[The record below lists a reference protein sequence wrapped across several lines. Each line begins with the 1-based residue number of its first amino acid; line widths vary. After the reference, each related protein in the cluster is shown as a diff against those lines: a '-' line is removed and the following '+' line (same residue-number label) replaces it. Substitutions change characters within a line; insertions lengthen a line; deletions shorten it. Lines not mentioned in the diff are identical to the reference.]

1 MQHLPGGLEAI
12 VSEVIRT
19 VVRAGSLET
28 RGSEEDVKME
38 REVDGQ
44 KARREEVVIICV
56 GAGV

>member
-1 MQHLPGGLEAI
+1 MPGGLEAI